1 MRFRAMAALLLV
13 AAVAGAVIAAEAPG
27 PVAAPPPGPGGQRMG
42 PQGDPGQML
51 DMMLGR
57 LGLTEAEKAAAKKAA
72 RAKMEA
78 TAPLAKELEA
88 LGQTARN
95 DKATDQELRA
105 ALQRFD
111 AAQLAY
117 RQKVKAIDAQL
128 IKAVS
133 LKARAALTA
142 MGVLDNGMGMR
153 MGGRMR
159 PGGMGGPG
167 AEGMRRPGGGGW
179 GGPSQDSQGPR
190 VIR

>member
-1 MRFRAMAALLLV
+1 MRFRAIAALLLV

-27 PVAAPPPGPGGQRMG
+27 PVAAPPGPGGERMR

-51 DMMLGR
+51 DLVLER
-57 LGLTEAEKAAAKKAA
+57 LGLTEAEKAAVKKAA

-78 TAPLAKELEA
+78 AAPLTRELQA

-95 DKATDQELRA
+95 DEATDQELKA
-105 ALQRFD
+105 ALRRFD
-111 AAQLAY
+111 AALLAY
-117 RQKVKAIDAQL
+117 RQKAKAIDAQL
-128 IKAVS
+128 IKALS
-133 LKARAALTA
+133 LRARAALTA

-179 GGPSQDSQGPR
+179 GGPGQDSQGPR